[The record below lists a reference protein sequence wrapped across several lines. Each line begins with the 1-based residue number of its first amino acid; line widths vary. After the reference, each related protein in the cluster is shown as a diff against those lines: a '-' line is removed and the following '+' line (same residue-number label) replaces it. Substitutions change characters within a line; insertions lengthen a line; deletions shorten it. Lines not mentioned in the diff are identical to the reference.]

1 MLKLRI
7 SIIGIGSWGTAL
19 AIHLIKNGHQVTI
32 YGRLEDNIVQ
42 INNDKVHPFLPGI
55 IIPDELKIT
64 GDLKEACNNEYL
76 VLAVPSQYIRDVVKK
91 MYRAGFGKKT
101 IINVAKGIEIETGL
115 RMSEVVAEVTKSEY
129 DYCVLSGPTHAEE
142 VAKGLPAAIV
152 AASENI
158 ELAELVQQIFN
169 NESLRVY
176 TNDDILGVEL
186 GGSFKNVVAIASGIV
201 DGLEFGD
208 NAKASLITRG
218 LYEMK
223 QLGRKLG
230 ANPETF
236 NGLSGIGDLM
246 VTCMSKHS
254 RNRGFG
260 EKIGKGL
267 KSSDILKAN
276 EMVTEGVYA
285 AKAFYLLS
293 KKMNLDLPINEE
305 VYKCIYE
312 NKAPLDC
319 FKDLMTRE
327 MKMERE

>member
-1 MLKLRI
+1 MRKLRI

-19 AIHLIKNGHQVTI
+19 GIHLLKNGHQVTI

-42 INNDKVHPFLPGI
+42 IKNERLHPFLPGI
-55 IIPDELKIT
+55 EIPEDLKIT

-76 VLAVPSQYIRDVVKK
+76 VLAVPSPYVRDVVKK
-91 MYRAGFGKKT
+91 MYRSGFGKKT
-101 IINVAKGIEIETGL
+101 IINVAKGYEIESGL
-115 RMSEVVAEVTKSEY
+115 RMSEVVAEVTKGEY

-152 AASENI
+152 AASDNI
-158 ELAELVQQIFN
+158 ELARQVQQIFN
-169 NESLRVY
+169 SETLRVY
-176 TNDDILGVEL
+176 TNEDTLGVEL

-223 QLGRKLG
+223 QLGRSLG

-236 NGLSGIGDLM
+236 NGLTGIGDLM

-260 EKIGKGL
+260 EKIGRGM
-267 KSSDILKAN
+267 KSSDILEAS

-285 AKAFYLLS
+285 AKAFYLMS
-293 KKMNLDLPINEE
+293 KRLNLDLPINEE

-312 NKAPLDC
+312 DKKPLDC
-319 FKDLMTRE
+319 FKDLMRRE
-327 MKMERE
+327 MKMESE

>member
-1 MLKLRI
+1 MRI
-7 SIIGIGSWGTAL
+7 SVIGIGSWGTAL
-19 AIHLIKNGHQVTI
+19 SLHLLKNGHQVTI

-42 INNDKVHPFLPGI
+42 INKDKTHPFLPGI
-55 IIPDELKIT
+55 VIPEELKIT

-76 VLAVPSQYIRDVVKK
+76 ILAVPSPYVREVVKK
-91 MYRAGFGKKT
+91 MYRAGFGKKI
-101 IINVAKGIEIETGL
+101 IINVAKGFEIETGYRL
-115 RMSEVVAEVTKSEY
+115 SEVVSEVTKGEY

-158 ELAELVQQIFN
+158 ELAKHIQEIFN
-169 NESLRVY
+169 NEALRVY
-176 TNDDILGVEL
+176 TNIDTLGVEI

-208 NAKASLITRG
+208 NAKAALITRG
-218 LYEMK
+218 LHEME
-223 QLGRKLG
+223 QLGKKLG
-230 ANPETF
+230 ANAETF

-260 EKIGKGL
+260 EKIGRGL
-267 KSSDILKAN
+267 KPSEILNSN
-276 EMVTEGVYA
+276 EMITEGVYA
-285 AKAFYLLS
+285 AKAFYLMS
-293 KKMNLDLPINEE
+293 KKLNIDLPITEE

-312 NKAPLDC
+312 DKKPVDC
-319 FKDLMTRE
+319 FKDLMSRE
-327 MKMERE
+327 MKMESE

>member
-1 MLKLRI
+1 MKI
-7 SIIGIGSWGTAL
+7 SVIGIGSWGTAL
-19 AIHLIKNGHQVTI
+19 SIHLLKNGHQVTI

-42 INNDKVHPFLPGI
+42 INKDKIHPFLPGI
-55 IIPDELKIT
+55 VIPDELKIT

-76 VLAVPSQYIRDVVKK
+76 ILAVPSPYVREVVKK

-101 IINVAKGIEIETGL
+101 IINVAKGFEIETGYRL
-115 RMSEVVAEVTKSEY
+115 SEVVAEVTKGEY

-152 AASENI
+152 VASENI
-158 ELAELVQQIFN
+158 ELAKHIQEIFN
-169 NESLRVY
+169 NETLRVY
-176 TNDDILGVEL
+176 TNDDTLGVEI

-218 LYEMK
+218 LHEMK
-223 QLGRKLG
+223 QLGKKLG
-230 ANPETF
+230 ANVETF
-236 NGLSGIGDLM
+236 NGLTGIGDLM

-260 EKIGKGL
+260 EKVGKGL
-267 KSSDILKAN
+267 KPSDILNSN

-285 AKAFYLLS
+285 AKAFYLMSQRL
-293 KKMNLDLPINEE
+293 NIDLPITEE

-312 NKAPLDC
+312 DKKPIDC
-319 FKDLMTRE
+319 FKDLMGRE
-327 MKMERE
+327 MKMESE

>member
-1 MLKLRI
+1 LKI
-7 SIIGIGSWGTAL
+7 SVIGIGSWGTAL
-19 AIHLIKNGHQVTI
+19 AIHLLKNGHQVTL
-32 YGRLEDNIVQ
+32 YGRLEDDIVQ
-42 INNDKVHPFLPGI
+42 INNDKIHPFLPGI
-55 IIPDELKIT
+55 VIPEDLKIT

-76 VLAVPSQYIRDVVKK
+76 VIAVPSPYVREVVKK

-101 IINVAKGIEIETGL
+101 IINVAKGLEIETGL
-115 RMSEVVAEVTKSEY
+115 RLSEVVFEVTKGEY

-158 ELAELVQQIFN
+158 ELAKKIQEIFN

-176 TNDDILGVEL
+176 TNEDTLGVEI
-186 GGSFKNVVAIASGIV
+186 GGSFKNIVAIASGIV
-201 DGLEFGD
+201 DGLGFGD
-208 NAKASLITRG
+208 NAKAALITRG
-218 LYEMK
+218 LHEMK
-223 QLGRKLG
+223 QIGKTLQ
-230 ANPETF
+230 ANGETF

-267 KSSDILKAN
+267 NPAEILKTN
-276 EMVTEGVYA
+276 DMVVEGTYA
-285 AKAFYLLS
+285 AKAYYLLS
-293 KKMNLDLPINEE
+293 KKFNVDLPITEE

-312 NKAPLDC
+312 DKNPLEC
-319 FKDLMTRE
+319 FKDLMNRE
-327 MKMERE
+327 MKMESE

>member
-1 MLKLRI
+1 MRKLRI

-19 AIHLIKNGHQVTI
+19 GIHLLKNGHQVTI

-42 INNDKVHPFLPGI
+42 IKNERLHPFLPGI
-55 IIPDELKIT
+55 EIPDDLKIT

-76 VLAVPSQYIRDVVKK
+76 VLAVPSPYVRDVVKK
-91 MYRAGFGKKT
+91 MYRSGFGKKT
-101 IINVAKGIEIETGL
+101 IINVAKGFEIETGL
-115 RMSEVVAEVTKSEY
+115 RMSEVVAEVTKGEY

-152 AASENI
+152 AASDNI
-158 ELAELVQQIFN
+158 ELAKLVQQIFN
-169 NESLRVY
+169 SETLRVY
-176 TNDDILGVEL
+176 TNEDTLGVEL

-223 QLGRKLG
+223 QLGRSLG

-236 NGLSGIGDLM
+236 NGLTGIGDLM
-246 VTCMSKHS
+246 VTCMSRHS

-260 EKIGKGL
+260 EKIGRGM
-267 KSSDILKAN
+267 KSSDILEAS

-285 AKAFYLLS
+285 AKAFYLMS
-293 KKMNLDLPINEE
+293 KRLNLDLPINEE

-312 NKAPLDC
+312 DKKPIDC
-319 FKDLMTRE
+319 FKDLMRRE
-327 MKMERE
+327 MKMESE

>member
-1 MLKLRI
+1 MRI

-19 AIHLIKNGHQVTI
+19 GIHLLKNGHQVTI

-42 INNDKVHPFLPGI
+42 IKNERLHPFLPGI
-55 IIPDELKIT
+55 EIPEDLKIT

-76 VLAVPSQYIRDVVKK
+76 VLAVPSPYVRDVVKK
-91 MYRAGFGKKT
+91 MYRSGFGKKT
-101 IINVAKGIEIETGL
+101 IINVAKGYEIESGL
-115 RMSEVVAEVTKSEY
+115 RMSEVVAEVTKGEY

-152 AASENI
+152 AASDNI
-158 ELAELVQQIFN
+158 ELARQVQQIFN
-169 NESLRVY
+169 SETLRVY
-176 TNDDILGVEL
+176 TNEDTLGVEL

-223 QLGRKLG
+223 QLGRSLG

-236 NGLSGIGDLM
+236 NGLTGIGDLM

-260 EKIGKGL
+260 EKIGRGM
-267 KSSDILKAN
+267 KSSDILEAS

-285 AKAFYLLS
+285 AKAFYLMS
-293 KKMNLDLPINEE
+293 KRLNLDLPINEE

-312 NKAPLDC
+312 DKKPLDC
-319 FKDLMTRE
+319 FKDLMRRE
-327 MKMERE
+327 MKMESE

>member
-1 MLKLRI
+1 MKI
-7 SIIGIGSWGTAL
+7 SVIGIGSWGTAL
-19 AIHLIKNGHQVTI
+19 AIHLLKNGHQVTL
-32 YGRLEDNIVQ
+32 YGRLEDDIVQ
-42 INNDKVHPFLPGI
+42 INNDKIHPFLPGI
-55 IIPDELKIT
+55 VIPEDLKIT

-76 VLAVPSQYIRDVVKK
+76 VIAVPSPYVREVVKK

-101 IINVAKGIEIETGL
+101 IINVAKGLEIETGL
-115 RMSEVVAEVTKSEY
+115 RLSEVVFEVTKGEY

-158 ELAELVQQIFN
+158 ELAKKIQEIFN

-176 TNDDILGVEL
+176 TNEDTLGVEI
-186 GGSFKNVVAIASGIV
+186 GGSFKNIVAIASGIV
-201 DGLEFGD
+201 DGLGFGD
-208 NAKASLITRG
+208 NAKAALITRG
-218 LYEMK
+218 LHEMK
-223 QLGRKLG
+223 QIGKTLQ
-230 ANPETF
+230 ANGETF

-267 KSSDILKAN
+267 NPAEILKTN
-276 EMVTEGVYA
+276 DMVVEGTYA
-285 AKAFYLLS
+285 AKAYYLLS
-293 KKMNLDLPINEE
+293 KKFNVDLPITEE

-312 NKAPLDC
+312 DKNPLEC
-319 FKDLMTRE
+319 FKDLMNRE
-327 MKMERE
+327 MKMESE